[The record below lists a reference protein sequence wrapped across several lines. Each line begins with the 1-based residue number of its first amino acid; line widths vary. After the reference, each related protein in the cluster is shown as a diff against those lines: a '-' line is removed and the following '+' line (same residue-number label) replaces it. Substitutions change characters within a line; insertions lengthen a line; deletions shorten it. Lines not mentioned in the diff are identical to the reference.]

1 MEQIELDIKQISND
15 YVGKKEVVN
24 WPVKPDIWESKGH
37 EIVVNEPSEIQ
48 IVIVDELIVVND
60 EMEHNY
66 VVVVVIIGVVII
78 TKDYVK
84 LVKPVE
90 RINEQQKVEHNVIT
104 VDFII
109 KRRLDVSVYLDN
121 IG

>member
-1 MEQIELDIKQISND
+1 
-15 YVGKKEVVN
+15 
-24 WPVKPDIWESKGH
+24 
-37 EIVVNEPSEIQ
+37 
-48 IVIVDELIVVND
+48 
-60 EMEHNY
+60 MEHNY